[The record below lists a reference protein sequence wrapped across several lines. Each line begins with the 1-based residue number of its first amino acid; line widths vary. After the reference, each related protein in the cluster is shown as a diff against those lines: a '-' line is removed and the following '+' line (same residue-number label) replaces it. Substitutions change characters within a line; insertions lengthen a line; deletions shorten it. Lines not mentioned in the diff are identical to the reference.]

1 MSTTDSVFMRPFN
14 SSTSHSTSRCYAFIF
29 WLGIILFA
37 CFISACSTLNG
48 DENDAAGDPSETS
61 LYETAQKFIN
71 KRFWQDAIEVLQSLE
86 ENYPFGEYA
95 EQAQLEL
102 IYAYYKSNELEAV
115 SVTVDRFIRLHPKH
129 RHLDYAYYM
138 KGLATFTRHT
148 GLLGDFTPID
158 LTTRDPGQAQLSFSY
173 FADLV
178 NRFPNSEYKNDAIK
192 RMEFLRNLLA
202 RHEIHVANYYFERGA
217 YLAAANRGR
226 YVVENYQQTPAVPD
240 ALAIMA
246 QGYHLLGLN
255 DLSQASIAVLQANY
269 PEYPAFDNKEAFNF
283 SYATGSAVTS
293 AWIKTLSLG
302 LFNKV
307 PAPKFDTRNIYNPK

>member
-1 MSTTDSVFMRPFN
+1 
-14 SSTSHSTSRCYAFIF
+14 
-29 WLGIILFA
+29 
-37 CFISACSTLNG
+37 LNG
-48 DENDAAGDPSETS
+48 DENDAAGEPSETS

-115 SVTVDRFIRLHPKH
+115 SVTADRFIRLHPKH
-129 RHLDYAYYM
+129 RQLDYAYYM

-173 FADLV
+173 FSDLV
-178 NRFPNSEYKNDAIK
+178 NRFPTSDYKNDAIK

-226 YVVENYQQTPAVPD
+226 YVVEQYQQTPAVPD

-255 DLSQASIAVLQANY
+255 NLSQDSIAVLQANY
-269 PEYPAFDNKEAFNF
+269 PGYPAFDNKGAFDF

-307 PAPKFDTRNIYNPK
+307 PAPEFDTRNIYNPK